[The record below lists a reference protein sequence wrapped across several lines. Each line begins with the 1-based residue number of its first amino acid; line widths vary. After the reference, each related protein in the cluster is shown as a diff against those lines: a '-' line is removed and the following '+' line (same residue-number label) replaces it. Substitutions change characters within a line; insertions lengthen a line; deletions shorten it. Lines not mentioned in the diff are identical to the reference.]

1 MLQALIPILAP
12 ILGDTIKRVMP
23 DKDKQVEAER
33 EIRLAL
39 LEKSTE
45 IESAANN
52 IILAEA
58 KSEHW
63 ITASWRPILMLTIT
77 AIIFWNYLAGPLI
90 SAIFQFNLVLELPD
104 QLWTL
109 LTVGVG
115 GYAVGRSGE
124 KISQNLRRTNGDK

>member
-12 ILGDTIKRVMP
+12 ILGDTVKRIMP

-115 GYAVGRSGE
+115 GYAVGRS
-124 KISQNLRRTNGDK
+124 